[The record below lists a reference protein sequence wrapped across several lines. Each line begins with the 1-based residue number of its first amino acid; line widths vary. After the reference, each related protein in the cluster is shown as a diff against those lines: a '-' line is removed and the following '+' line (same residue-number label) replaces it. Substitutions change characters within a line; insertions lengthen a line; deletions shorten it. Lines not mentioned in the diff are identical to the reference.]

1 MVVVEWTCGWGRE
14 RCKIWRLIFWF
25 GQLGITPD
33 ASLWRPG
40 TGEWEKTQWSWFGS
54 RPSSF
59 LGICLY
65 YWQIF
70 FFVWGHKPSVLSCS
84 ATEVMACWQVQL
96 LTHLHLKGLVG
107 PLVTWKIL
115 TLKVSSF
122 LFFSLHIFLSFL
134 SSSLFFLFLYFSF
147 CSLLHT
153 DILTSF
159 LIHTHIYN
167 LGKTSECL
175 CVPVSLC
182 VCTGMGDGKE
192 WKRKVQTFKKCWF
205 QTILLLKGQR
215 GSPWITSCLEPT
227 RSSSAHPTNTS
238 RGSLQCL
245 I

>member
-14 RCKIWRLIFWF
+14 RCKIWHLISWF

-40 TGEWEKTQWSWFGS
+40 TGEWEKTQWSWFWS

-70 FFVWGHKPSVLSCS
+70 FFVWGHNPSVLSCS

-96 LTHLHLKGLVG
+96 LTHLHLKGLIG

-122 LFFSLHIFLSFL
+122 LFFSPYFSLISLFFSFL
-134 SSSLFFLFLYFSF
+134 SLPLLLILFS
-147 CSLLHT
+147 
-153 DILTSF
+153 
-159 LIHTHIYN
+159 LIHRYPRILPYTHSHIQPWEDIWMPMC
-167 LGKTSECL
+167 TCL
-175 CVPVSLC
+175 CVC
-182 VCTGMGDGKE
+182 MHRNGGWEGME
-192 WKRKVQTFKKCWF
+192 A
-205 QTILLLKGQR
+205 L
-215 GSPWITSCLEPT
+215 
-227 RSSSAHPTNTS
+227 SANF
-238 RGSLQCL
+238 
-245 I
+245 